1 MSMCRVF
8 FCVVGRRCLWWPVLS
23 LGKTLLAFV
32 VLYFV
37 FHGQICLLLQV
48 SLHFLLFHSRP
59 LSWKWHLIWVLV
71 LEDIVGLHWTVQTQ
85 LLQHYWLGHGYAI
98 TGYGP
103 IWVFFWASCSWW
115 SEGLFGKSFS
125 IAPPVQALS
134 WLPYLGSFSV
144 VWQVRLIEVPLWLES
159 YLLE

>member
-1 MSMCRVF
+1 MCT
-8 FCVVGRRCLWWPVLS
+8 VGSRAVRRWCLLWPVHS
-23 LGKTLLAFV
+23 LGKTLLGFPLLLFV
-32 VLYFV
+32 LQ
-37 FHGQICLLLQV
+37 GQICLLLQV

-125 IAPPVQALS
+125 MAPPVQALS